1 MVMNTIKIQSFLAML
16 LNHRNKQIFLSLK
29 YKNGKKLQNYEYFAA
44 ISVLKK
50 PLLIA
55 FFLLKTPQKTSKRL
69 LNAIKKIH

>member
-29 YKNGKKLQNYEYFAA
+29 LQNYEYFAA
-44 ISVLKK
+44 ILVSEK